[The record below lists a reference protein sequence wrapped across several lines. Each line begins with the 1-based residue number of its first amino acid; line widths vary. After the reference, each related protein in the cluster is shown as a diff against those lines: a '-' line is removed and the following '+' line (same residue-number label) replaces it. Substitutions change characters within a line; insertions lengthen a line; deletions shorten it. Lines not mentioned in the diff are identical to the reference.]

1 MCNFEILLCK
11 STDSSI
17 KLATVMRSTSIWVTT
32 KPVGGIKI
40 MLRKRLTIET
50 VNDELKNVYHIE
62 HTRHRN
68 IEDFVTSLIS
78 AFLPIS

>member
-1 MCNFEILLCK
+1 MPNFENLLYK

-17 KLATVMRSTSIWVTT
+17 KLATVMRSDIRYDTSIWVTT

-50 VNDELKNVYHIE
+50 VNDELKNVY
-62 HTRHRN
+62 
-68 IEDFVTSLIS
+68 
-78 AFLPIS
+78 

>member
-1 MCNFEILLCK
+1 MPNFEILLYK

-17 KLATVMRSTSIWVTT
+17 KLATVMRSDIRYDTSIWVTT

-50 VNDELKNVYHIE
+50 VNDELKNVY
-62 HTRHRN
+62 
-68 IEDFVTSLIS
+68 
-78 AFLPIS
+78 